1 MAAVTGK
8 EHTLDKFLAA
18 ARSGVSR
25 AAEALATI
33 SANAIQMEVIS
44 AGLAPTARL
53 SEIVGDPEDTVA
65 GVYIRVTGDIPGH
78 ALLMF
83 PYKSAL
89 LLGDLVTGQVP
100 GSTVEM
106 TDMERSLLQ
115 EVGNIVV
122 SSYVNAISE
131 FFKCSL
137 LPSPPCLAVDMGAAV
152 IDSVL
157 LYSGQYEEDTINI
170 VTRFAGDE
178 RSVRGFFLYIPE
190 ISD

>member
-1 MAAVTGK
+1 MATVYNK
-8 EHTLDKFLAA
+8 QQTLDKFLSAA
-18 ARSGVSR
+18 KSGV
-25 AAEALATI
+25 AKATEALAAI

-53 SEIVGDPEDTVA
+53 SEVIGDPEEIVA

-78 ALLMF
+78 ALLVF
-83 PYKSAL
+83 PCTSAML
-89 LLGDLVTGQVP
+89 LSDLVTGQTP
-100 GSTVEM
+100 GDTKEI
-106 TDMERSLLQ
+106 TEMERSLLQ

-122 SSYVNAISE
+122 SSYLNSISE
-131 FFKCSL
+131 FYECTL

-152 IDSVL
+152 VDSVL

-178 RSVRGFFLYIPE
+178 RSLRGFFLYIPE
-190 ISD
+190 ISN